1 MAYNPFR
8 NFGLKSV
15 AVGIATLLW
24 FAVGSEKN
32 VERSLRAPLE
42 FQNLPNEL
50 ELVGEAPSTIDVRV
64 RGTSTSLG
72 RLTPGDLKAVLDVST
87 AKPGRNQFHLSP
99 ETVSAPFGV
108 EVSHAGPATV
118 PLVFERRVSREV
130 PVKPDI
136 EGEPAPGFEVR
147 HVTVQPAS
155 VEVVGPESS
164 LRDLSEVT
172 TDPIELRASAAE
184 VRETVRIGIPDSL
197 ARLRASQSVL
207 VTIDIQPVRTE
218 RTVTGVPVRM
228 PKLQP
233 GQRAQSNPANVAVTV
248 RGDEAALATLGAG
261 AVEAIVDLAGLG
273 AGRYTLPVR
282 VAPSRLFG
290 VVRVDPPQVQ
300 VTIR

>member
-8 NFGLKSV
+8 NLGLKAV

-24 FAVGSEKN
+24 VAVGAEKI

-42 FQNLPNEL
+42 FQNPPDAL

-72 RLTPGDLKAVLDVST
+72 RLTSGDLKAVLDVST
-87 AKPGRNQFHLSP
+87 AKPGRNQFHVSP
-99 ETVSAPFGV
+99 ENVSAPFGV

-118 PLVFERRVSREV
+118 PLVFERQVSREV
-130 PVKPDI
+130 PIKPEV
-136 EGEPAPGFEVR
+136 EGAPAPGYEVR
-147 HVTVQPAS
+147 RVTVQPDR
-155 VEVVGPESS
+155 VEVVGPESAM
-164 LRDLSEVT
+164 RDLTEVT
-172 TDPIELRASAAE
+172 TDPIELKASAAE

-197 ARLRASQSVL
+197 ARLRSPQSVL
-207 VTIDIQPVRTE
+207 VTIDIQPVRIE
-218 RTVTGVPVRM
+218 RAISGVPVRM

-233 GQRAQSNPANVAVTV
+233 GLRAQSNPAIVTVTV
-248 RGDEAALATLGAG
+248 RGDDGTLKTLGVG
-261 AVEAIVDLAGLG
+261 SVEATVDLTGLG

-290 VVRVDPPQVQ
+290 LVRVDPPQVQ
-300 VTIR
+300 VTVR